1 MRDGFA
7 YLRDTPVPSVTEAKK
22 MLQKDLMEGAGHRT
36 RTRTRAR
43 ARTRTRT
50 LTLTLTLTLTPNPNP
65 YQGSKLALAVP
76 EMFLY
81 FVIIC
86 YLVHFA
92 VKLGRTKTVTG
103 KFSNHFRDPCARP
116 SPTREL

>member
-1 MRDGFA
+1 MLSGRWS
-7 YLRDTPVPSVTEAKK
+7 LRPHHANP
-22 MLQKDLMEGAGHRT
+22 H
-36 RTRTRAR
+36 
-43 ARTRTRT
+43 
-50 LTLTLTLTLTPNPNP
+50 PNPNP
-65 YQGSKLALAVP
+65 NLNPNPNPNQGSKLALAVP

>member
-1 MRDGFA
+1 
-7 YLRDTPVPSVTEAKK
+7 
-22 MLQKDLMEGAGHRT
+22 
-36 RTRTRAR
+36 
-43 ARTRTRT
+43 
-50 LTLTLTLTLTPNPNP
+50 
-65 YQGSKLALAVP
+65 
-76 EMFLY
+76 MFLY

-116 SPTREL
+116 SPTLEL